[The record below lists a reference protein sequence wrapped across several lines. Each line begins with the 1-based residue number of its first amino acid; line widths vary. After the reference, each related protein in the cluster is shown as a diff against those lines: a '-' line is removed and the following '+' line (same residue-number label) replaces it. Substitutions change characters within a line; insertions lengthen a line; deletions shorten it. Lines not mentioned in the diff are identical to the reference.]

1 MTGLVNRH
9 SIQSLPLKASSI
21 FAEVNG
27 FAARVLATL
36 TYFNDCEYDIEGLFV
51 FPQDERTTIV
61 EFEATV
67 EERHVFTE
75 IKEKISV
82 EHEKSAYAIEE
93 REDDLFSLSIG
104 RIPPQCSVFVQVSLI
119 TELLSDPKTR
129 GSLFILPSV
138 FTPRLSS
145 RDDDDNHNDRYGSQ
159 ILISDIPRKTDE
171 PYSFDLQLEV
181 VAPSLL
187 AGCSS
192 PTHAIQVDADSR
204 ATNAS
209 RIHITIAEP
218 HTYDREL
225 EVLLHLSHPYD
236 PYVLIEEGK
245 KTLRDKENFT
255 CHTTDSEDLIENF
268 AQKPAVMI
276 NFTPQLKTFSKKVTE
291 FLFLVDRSGSMSGK
305 HIFQVKETLILF
317 LKSLPSNCYFNVIGF
332 GSYYRSLFQESQQ
345 YTDETLEKAITYV
358 QKMRADLGGTNLILP
373 LDFIFD
379 QPRKNGVPRVIF
391 MLTDGGVSNTLEVVD
406 LVRKNSNNTR

>member
-1 MTGLVNRH
+1 M
-9 SIQSLPLKASSI
+9 
-21 FAEVNG
+21 NG